1 MSKSLSI
8 FKNAFLALV
17 LAVPM
22 MFMFAACD
30 ELDTKASCAKSS
42 SYSESN
48 MAALEEAIGETTP
61 EFAEGYRMTMQITM
75 DMSNIPDIFGT
86 FGDDDNAD
94 AAGTTNAKT
103 ETKMEATINAIVTKD
118 KIALKL
124 TGKDQDGK
132 DQTMSV
138 YVADGK
144 IYMFDSAEKTKLYV
158 ELDAS
163 QQTDI
168 FAALQEVLEFDLSDC
183 GLDEI
188 LANIRTADNVVVS
201 KDGNRFKAE
210 VKATADAT
218 EASST
223 LYINFNNEG
232 KLEAFET
239 TVDLF
244 GVIKANVV
252 MSAYKGNVS
261 LPNFSDYKQVE
272 SFK

>member
-1 MSKSLSI
+1 
-8 FKNAFLALV
+8 
-17 LAVPM
+17 M